1 MNGSLGAAGVT
12 GQPALPGFAWEGGG
26 DQPELAA
33 LVQQLLATAG
43 HGVMDPGV
51 RSASRQQLMRRHPA
65 RKLTIPG
72 PEAPTYW
79 SITVPG
85 GTLSVAVRNG
95 AIVYTDLTQDEP
107 LFVRECMARFG
118 TMPNRSQPP
127 PVMARAVQHFIESGR
142 FRGKLDL
149 SGVPPFQR
157 RVLLQALEIPRGE
170 VRTYQWLAQ
179 AVGQPRA
186 ARAVGTA
193 MAHNPI
199 PILIPCHRVVRSD
212 YRIGEYGCG
221 GPAKKRELL
230 QLEGVDL
237 DLLERMA
244 SGGLRFL
251 GSRTTRIFCLP
262 VCSAARR
269 IRDDNRVYLTGTE
282 AALAVGFRPCRRCRP
297 A

>member
-1 MNGSLGAAGVT
+1 MKVSLGAAGLT
-12 GQPALPGFAWEGGG
+12 GQPALLGFAGGGDG

-33 LVQQLLATAG
+33 LAHQLRATAG

-51 RSASRQQLMRRHPA
+51 RSDFRQRLMHQHPA
-65 RKLTIPG
+65 RNLARSD

-79 SITVPG
+79 STAVPG
-85 GTLSVAVRNG
+85 GTLSVAVRDG
-95 AIVYTDLTQDEP
+95 AIVYSDLTQDEP
-107 LFVRECMARFG
+107 LFARECMARFG
-118 TMPNRSQPP
+118 SMPKRSQPTP
-127 PVMARAVQHFIESGR
+127 ALARAVQRFIESGR

-149 SGVPPFQR
+149 SGVPPFQQ

-237 DLLERMA
+237 VLLERMA
-244 SGGLRFL
+244 AGGLRFL
-251 GSRTTRIFCLP
+251 ASRTTRIFCLP
-262 VCSAARR
+262 VCSSARR
-269 IRDDNRVYLTGTE
+269 IREENRVYLTGTE
-282 AALAVGFRPCRRCRP
+282 AALTAGFRPCRRCRP